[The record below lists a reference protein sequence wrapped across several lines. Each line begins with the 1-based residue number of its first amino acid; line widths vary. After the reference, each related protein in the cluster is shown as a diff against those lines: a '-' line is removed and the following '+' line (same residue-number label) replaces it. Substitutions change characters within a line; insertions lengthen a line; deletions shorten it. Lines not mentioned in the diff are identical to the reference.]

1 MFERTCDLIENLYKD
16 NIVPG
21 VSYAVIK
28 PGEVLTKVI
37 GNSQLIPKVE
47 KLKAGMLYDMASLTK
62 VVGTTTVILKL
73 VEDNKILIDD
83 KVKDYL
89 PLFKDDRVTIRHL
102 LTHTSALNGY
112 IPHRN
117 ELNAQELIEAMY
129 TLEVGDWLGKKVVY
143 TDTGLIL
150 LGEIIQKIYNKPV
163 QTVITQ
169 EVLQPLQ
176 LFESTFNP
184 DPGLCVPTEVQKNGK
199 VLKGI
204 VHDPPNGTLVRSLV
218 WDLRYRYDG
227 VPCIYHTG
235 YTGTFILIDRDSG
248 CGLIVLSNRVHPSSN
263 NQIFL
268 DRRDIIISTFLDEI
282 IN

>member
-28 PGEVLTKVI
+28 PGEVLTEVI

-73 VEDNKILIDD
+73 VEDSKISIDD
-83 KVKDYL
+83 KVVDYL

-117 ELNAQELIEAMY
+117 ELNAQELIKAMY
-129 TLEVGDWLGKKVVY
+129 TLKVGDWLGKKWY
-143 TDTGLIL
+143 TQ
-150 LGEIIQKIYNKPV
+150 IQ
-163 QTVITQ
+163 
-169 EVLQPLQ
+169 
-176 LFESTFNP
+176 
-184 DPGLCVPTEVQKNGK
+184 D
-199 VLKGI
+199 
-204 VHDPPNGTLVRSLV
+204 
-218 WDLRYRYDG
+218 
-227 VPCIYHTG
+227 
-235 YTGTFILIDRDSG
+235 
-248 CGLIVLSNRVHPSSN
+248 
-263 NQIFL
+263 
-268 DRRDIIISTFLDEI
+268 
-282 IN
+282 

>member
-37 GNSQLIPKVE
+37 GNSQLIPKV
-47 KLKAGMLYDMASLTK
+47 
-62 VVGTTTVILKL
+62 VGTTTLILKL

-129 TLEVGDWLGKKVVY
+129 TLKVGDWLGKKVVY

-150 LGEIIQKIYNKPV
+150 LGEIIQNIYN
-163 QTVITQ
+163 
-169 EVLQPLQ
+169 
-176 LFESTFNP
+176 
-184 DPGLCVPTEVQKNGK
+184 
-199 VLKGI
+199 
-204 VHDPPNGTLVRSLV
+204 
-218 WDLRYRYDG
+218 
-227 VPCIYHTG
+227 
-235 YTGTFILIDRDSG
+235 
-248 CGLIVLSNRVHPSSN
+248 
-263 NQIFL
+263 
-268 DRRDIIISTFLDEI
+268 
-282 IN
+282 